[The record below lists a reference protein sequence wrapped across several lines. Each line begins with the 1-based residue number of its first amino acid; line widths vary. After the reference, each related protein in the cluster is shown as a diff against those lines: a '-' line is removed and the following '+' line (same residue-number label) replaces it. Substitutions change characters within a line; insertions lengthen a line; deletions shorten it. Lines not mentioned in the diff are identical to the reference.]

1 MYEVSQ
7 KYITAMN
14 KPVIRSKLCL
24 VLDEEELT
32 EADILA
38 GSFSLSNQC
47 TDTSDVTL
55 GAVYIGEMNVTIM
68 RSASLPRG
76 SWKGKQ
82 ITASY
87 KLLVDTDEWEE
98 VPLGV
103 YTIAEATYSK
113 VGVEVKAYDNMSLL
127 DGKYT
132 TDATTG
138 TPYALLSTM
147 ASACHVTLGNTEQE
161 IRALPNGTE
170 TLSLYTPNDCGTWRD
185 LTSCV
190 AQAVGCFAFADR
202 LGNITLKRLYSPSQA
217 TIDTRHRYTGAKISD
232 FTTYYSGISLVNLR
246 TESTEYYGD
255 LYDDT
260 GATINLGTNPLLQYG
275 TKNHREEM
283 ARRILAEVENYRYV
297 PCSAALPSAY
307 VCLDLGDVITLTDGL
322 AGQSSAACVMRY
334 DFNKQDGFEFR
345 TYGDDPDLANA
356 RSKTDKDISGLLANA
371 EQDKFVVYSFK
382 NSEDITIQDGQTL
395 RVINLRIAS
404 INDTTVIF
412 QGEITCEE
420 SADRGKVKIHY
431 KLNNSDIDYIPEET
445 WLEGKHILS
454 LLYKMEIDYSQ
465 QYQWEVYLEAVGGDI
480 TIKAGES
487 NGIISG
493 IGLVASDKWTGYLD
507 FQERIGRIE
516 LDHIIVKPFTDT
528 TFSTVAQIPTSG
540 SYTDDFGAIALDTD
554 IVTVKGFTEAL
565 YFNKYPLHE
574 HYWREIQDDTWTE
587 VEDTYFW

>member
-32 EADILA
+32 EEDILA

-47 TDTSDVTL
+47 TDTSNVNL
-55 GAVYIGEMNVTIM
+55 GSVYIAELSVTFLKSVNI
-68 RSASLPRG
+68 PRT
-76 SWKGKQ
+76 SWKNRA

-87 KLLVDTDEWEE
+87 KLLVNTNEWET

-103 YTIAEATYSK
+103 FRITEAKYSK
-113 VGVEVKAYDNMSLL
+113 VGTEVKAYDNMSKL
-127 DGKYT
+127 DKRYT
-132 TDATTG
+132 TDATSG
-138 TPYALLSTM
+138 TPYALLSMM
-147 ASACHVTLGNTEQE
+147 ASACGVTLGNTEQE

-170 TLSLYTPNDCGTWRD
+170 TLTLYTPNDCKTWRD

-217 TIDTRHRYTGAKISD
+217 TVDTQHRYTGAKVSD
-232 FTTYYSGISLVNLR
+232 FITYYSGISLVNLR
-246 TESTEYYGD
+246 AESTEYYGD

-260 GATINLGTNPLLQYG
+260 GATMNLGSNPLLQYG

-283 ARRILAEVENYRYV
+283 VRRILAEIENFRYT
-297 PCSAALPSAY
+297 PCSAKLPSAY

-322 AGQSSAACVMRY
+322 AGLSSTACVMRY

-356 RSKTDKDISGLLANA
+356 RSKVDKDISGLLANA

-382 NSEDITIQDGQTL
+382 NSEDITIEDGQML

-420 SADRGKVKIHY
+420 SADRGKVKVHY
-431 KLNNSDIDYIPEET
+431 KLNNEDIDYIPEET

-454 LLYKMEIDYSQ
+454 LLYKMKIDYSK

-480 TIKAGES
+480 EIKAGES

-507 FQERIGRIE
+507 FTERITRIA
-516 LDHIIVKPFTDT
+516 LDDIEVKPFTDT
-528 TFSTVAQIPTSG
+528 TFNVSAQVPTGDSL
-540 SYTDDFGAIALDTD
+540 TDGFGAITLDTD
-554 IVTVKGFTEAL
+554 IVTIKGFTEAL

-574 HYWREIQDDTWTE
+574 HYWREIQDMKWSE

>member
-47 TDTSDVTL
+47 TATSDITL
-55 GAVYIGEMNVTIM
+55 GAVYIGELSVTFM
-68 RSASLPRG
+68 RSVTVPRN
-76 SWKGKQ
+76 SWKGRQ

-103 YTIAEATYSK
+103 YTIAEANYSK
-113 VGVEVKAYDNMSLL
+113 TGTEVKAYDNMSLL
-127 DGKYT
+127 DKNYS
-132 TDATTG
+132 TDATSG
-138 TPYALLSTM
+138 TPYALLSTV

-170 TLSLYTPNDCGTWRD
+170 TLSLYTPNDCKTWRD

-217 TIDTRHRYTGAKISD
+217 TIDPSHRFVDAKVSD
-232 FTTYYSGISLVNLR
+232 FITYYSGVSLVNLR

-307 VCLDLGDVITLTDGL
+307 VCLDLGDVIALTDGL

-356 RSKTDKDISGLLANA
+356 RSKVDKDISGLLANA
-371 EQDKFVVYSFK
+371 EQDKYVVYAFR
-382 NSEDITIQDGQTL
+382 NSEDITIHDGQTL

-404 INDTTVIF
+404 INDTSVVF
-412 QGEITCEE
+412 QGEIVCDE
-420 SADRGKVKIHY
+420 SIDRGKCKVHY
-431 KLNNSDIDYIPEET
+431 KLNNSEIDYHPQET

-454 LLYKMEIDYSQ
+454 LLYKMDIDYSQ
-465 QYQWEVYLEAVGGDI
+465 QYQWEVYLEAIDGDI
-480 TIKAGES
+480 TIRTGEAS
-487 NGIISG
+487 GIISG
-493 IGLVASDKWTGYLD
+493 IGLVASNKWTGYLD
-507 FQERIGRIE
+507 FQEHVNDFAVNVLPLESISETFG
-516 LDHIIVKPFTDT
+516 LVTDEPNT
-528 TFSTVAQIPTSG
+528 ESL
-540 SYTDDFGAIALDTD
+540 TDEVSDFVINVLPVEGYS
-554 IVTVKGFTEAL
+554 ERL

-574 HYWREIQDDTWTE
+574 QKWGDIDDITWSE
-587 VEDTYFW
+587 VETTYFW